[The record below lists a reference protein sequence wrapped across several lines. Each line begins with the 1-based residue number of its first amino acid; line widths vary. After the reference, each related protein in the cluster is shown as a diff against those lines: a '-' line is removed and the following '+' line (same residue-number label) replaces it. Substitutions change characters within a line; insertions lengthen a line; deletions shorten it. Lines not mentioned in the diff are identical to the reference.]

1 MSEKK
6 RATMKSRW
14 LLLIHQLPPKPAY
27 LRVKVSR
34 RLARLGAVALKN
46 TVYALPHTDA
56 TVEDFQWVRKEIL
69 QDGGEATV
77 LAAELVDGLTD
88 AQVEATFRAARDE
101 DYEAL
106 AREAQ
111 SVAKSMGTRAVK
123 PEARA
128 ALEAEL
134 GKLEKQLEELV
145 AIDFFKAGKRAT
157 VVRHLESLRQH
168 LGAGTHESGK
178 AENAKDYVART
189 WVTRT
194 GVYVDRIA
202 SAWLIRRFIDPKATF
217 KFVPGQGYSPL
228 KGELRFD
235 MFDAEFTHEGEQ
247 CTFEVL
253 QRRFALSTAGL
264 APIAEIIHDL
274 DLKDSRYGRP
284 ETAGVAAVLNGL
296 AMRHHRDDERLQH
309 GFELFDQLLPWL
321 ARKAG

>member
-6 RATMKSRW
+6 QAAMKSRW

-34 RLARLGAVALKN
+34 RLARLGSVALKN

-77 LAAELVDGLTD
+77 LAAQLIDGLTD

-101 DYEAL
+101 DYAAL

-111 SVAKSMGTRAVK
+111 SVAKSMGTRPVK

-128 ALEAEL
+128 ALEAQL

-157 VVRHLESLRQH
+157 
-168 LGAGTHESGK
+168 
-178 AENAKDYVART
+178 
-189 WVTRT
+189 
-194 GVYVDRIA
+194 
-202 SAWLIRRFIDPKATF
+202 
-217 KFVPGQGYSPL
+217 
-228 KGELRFD
+228 
-235 MFDAEFTHEGEQ
+235 
-247 CTFEVL
+247 
-253 QRRFALSTAGL
+253 ALSGDASLT
-264 APIAEIIHDL
+264 
-274 DLKDSRYGRP
+274 
-284 ETAGVAAVLNGL
+284 
-296 AMRHHRDDERLQH
+296 
-309 GFELFDQLLPWL
+309 
-321 ARKAG
+321 

>member
-1 MSEKK
+1 MRAKK
-6 RATMKSRW
+6 YDAKTPRW

-34 RLARLGAVALKN
+34 RLSRLGAVALKN

-56 TVEDFQWVRKEIL
+56 TIEDFQWVRREIL

-77 LAAELVDGLTD
+77 LAADLVEGLTD

-101 DYEAL
+101 DYDAL

-111 SVAKSMGTRAVK
+111 AVAKSVGSRPAK

-134 GKLEKQLEELV
+134 AKLDQKLEELM
-145 AIDFFKAGKRAT
+145 AIDFFQAGKRAA
-157 VVRHLESLRQH
+157 VVRQLDSLRHH
-168 LGAGTHESGK
+168 LSAGGREGGR
-178 AENAKDYVART
+178 AEKAKDYLART

-194 GVYVDRIA
+194 GVHVDRIA

-235 MFDAEFTHEGEQ
+235 MFDAEFTHEGDL

-253 QRRFALSTAGL
+253 QRRFGLGAPGL
-264 APIAEIIHDL
+264 APIAELIHDI
-274 DLKDSRYGRP
+274 DLKDSRYGRS
-284 ETAGVAAVLNGL
+284 ETAGVAAVINGL
-296 AMRHHRDDERLQH
+296 AMRHRDDDERLRY

-321 ARKAG
+321 SRKAN